1 MSSGRASTLAK
12 LAAFVAILLPVGAQ
26 SVISTHS
33 GLIHFFEGAV
43 YLGNQSLESH
53 LGRFPSVP
61 QGAELRTAEGRAE
74 VLLTPGV
81 FLRMGDR
88 SAIRMVANDLADTQV
103 ELETGSVIVDSGEPN
118 LNTSVTLIYRNWRIH
133 FLQKGAYRIDADPP
147 RLWVRQGQAEVFS
160 GVNQQPVSVEQGMNL
175 PFASV
180 LVPERASGQ
189 SKDALSDWSIG
200 RSESI
205 TADNAITAQLDQDP
219 TSGTTVLD
227 SFTYYPFLG
236 LSSLGMNPG
245 GPYSSYLPRQPG
257 FNSIY
262 LPGYTYRPLLL
273 GTMVLGPIGHRFPTY
288 PLSLP
293 RVGGA
298 PGAGY
303 INPLPRVGGTP
314 GAGFN
319 PLPGVGVAPGAGRV
333 APRPGITH
341 APPAIGVR
349 GGAHR

>member
-1 MSSGRASTLAK
+1 MSPGRTRTLSN
-12 LAAFVAILLPVGAQ
+12 LAVFAAALLPLGAQ

-33 GLIHFFEGAV
+33 GLIHFFEGEV
-43 YLGNQSLESH
+43 YLGDQSLESH

-61 QGAELRTAEGRAE
+61 PGAELRTAEGRAE

-88 SAIRMVANDLADTQV
+88 SAIRLLANELADTQV

-118 LNTSVTLIYRNWRIH
+118 LNTSVSLIYKNWRVH

-160 GVNQQPVSVEQGMNL
+160 VVGAQPVSVEQGMTL
-175 PFASV
+175 PFAGV
-180 LVPERASGQ
+180 LVPERASEQ
-189 SKDALSDWSIG
+189 SQDALSDWSIG
-200 RSESI
+200 RGESI

-219 TSGTTVLD
+219 AAGTPGLD
-227 SFTYYPFLG
+227 NFTYYPFLG
-236 LSSLGMNPG
+236 LSSLGVNPIS
-245 GPYSSYLPRQPG
+245 PYSSYLPRQPG
-257 FNSIY
+257 FSSIY

-273 GTMVLGPIGHRFPTY
+273 GTMVLGPTGRRFPTY
-288 PLSLP
+288 PLSFP

-298 PGAGY
+298 SGAGY
-303 INPLPRVGGTP
+303 ITPLPRMP
-314 GAGFN
+314 
-319 PLPGVGVAPGAGRV
+319 VA
-333 APRPGITH
+333 RPGITR